1 MSKLL
6 TPRGGHA
13 GVVRDHGQRSAL
25 VGGQRIGRARR
36 RRSRRRAAF
45 WRIAAGLLV
54 TAVAGTAIVVTARW
68 LLVSP
73 AFAITVIEIRG
84 ATTVPAERIL
94 AAAGVRRGSNLFR
107 LDPRAV
113 VARLEAI
120 PEIHRAEM
128 IRELPGRV
136 TIVVEER
143 RPFTLIR
150 AGRLAWVDEDGRL
163 LGEERRAVVPPMPV
177 ISGLSDREVA
187 GMRTTPGPRALAA
200 IDLIQ
205 TLLRSGSPLAAQ
217 VSEIDMSE
225 SDGPVLYMMDGVE
238 VRLGTGQ
245 WPDRLARLEGVLAE
259 VASHDAKVTAVDLR
273 FRDQVVI
280 RRGG

>member
-1 MSKLL
+1 LVSRLL
-6 TPRGGHA
+6 TPRGRPDGA
-13 GVVRDHGQRSAL
+13 PRDHGKRSAL

-36 RRSRRRAAF
+36 RSRRRARF
-45 WRIAAGLLV
+45 GRIAAILLV
-54 TAVAGTAIVVTARW
+54 TAVAGTAAVVTFQGV
-68 LLVSP
+68 LGSP
-73 AFAITVIEIRG
+73 ALAISAIEIRG
-84 ATTVPAERIL
+84 ARAVGAARIL
-94 AAAGVRRGSNLFR
+94 STAGIRRGSSLLR

-120 PEIHRAEM
+120 PEVRRAEV

-143 RPFTLIR
+143 RPFTLVQ
-150 AGRLAWVDEDGRL
+150 AGRLAWIDEDGRL

-177 ISGLSDREVA
+177 ISGLGEAEVA
-187 GMRTTPGPRALAA
+187 SMRTTPGPRARAA

-225 SDGPVLYMMDGVE
+225 SAGPVLYTMDGIE
-238 VRLGTGQ
+238 VRLGVGE
-245 WPDRLARLEGVLAE
+245 WPDRLARLEGVLAQ
-259 VASHDAKVTAVDLR
+259 VASHDPTVTAVDLR